1 LSAECAADEKQK
13 GFTMNTIN
21 TTYYMVLGTAA
32 VFLPLLLYTVSLY
45 LQTRRVRKKLEEF
58 EE

>member
-1 LSAECAADEKQK
+1 
-13 GFTMNTIN
+13 MNTIN